1 MYLNSPKLAKDATT
15 DPVIKRPNVSREK
28 IDCHK
33 RIKVSPNMKLIYP
46 LDFQLRV
53 SASILVDVSLPFA
66 FQRQRV
72 LDLSSM
78 TVFLVLRIKQH
89 VYGMA
94 QLRQLSIKLIKSQ
107 VQFSKRQ
114 RCILHV

>member
-1 MYLNSPKLAKDATT
+1 MHLNSPKDATT
-15 DPVIKRPNVSREK
+15 DKVIKHPKDVSREK

-33 RIKVSPNMKLIYP
+33 RLKVSPNMKLIYP

-72 LDLSSM
+72 LALSS
-78 TVFLVLRIKQH
+78 I
-89 VYGMA
+89 
-94 QLRQLSIKLIKSQ
+94 
-107 VQFSKRQ
+107 
-114 RCILHV
+114 